1 MSSSQ
6 KKATVFDS
14 VSTGLISDIKFTET
28 KNSNG
33 RKKFHRTKAP
43 IFPEAVLAKKKK
55 KKNSVRTQSNLKEKN
70 NPEWFIKF
78 PLNSVPRG
86 TPNTMV
92 YFLKMD
98 PFFK

>member
-43 IFPEAVLAKKKK
+43 IFPEAVF
-55 KKNSVRTQSNLKEKN
+55 

-78 PLNSVPRG
+78 PLNSLPRG

-92 YFLKMD
+92 YFLWMD
-98 PFFK
+98 PFF